1 MGILYLVATP
11 VGNLEDITLR
21 ALRVLREANLIAA
34 EDTRTTRKLLSHFDI
49 TTPLISYYE
58 HNELLRTEG
67 LLEVLREGD
76 VALVSEAGMPSI
88 SDPGYELVRACVGSG
103 VPVVPVPGA
112 SAVLAALVVSG
123 LPTDRFLFLGF
134 LPRRAGDRRRL
145 LQSLRGEQ
153 STLIVFEAPHRIL
166 ASLDDLL
173 QVLGDR
179 ALVVCRELTKVHEE
193 IWRGRTGDA
202 IQWFTERPPRGEFTV
217 VIAGAAAEENRE
229 PDDAARLRAALSL
242 LVDEGIPASTAV
254 RAVSKLTGRRKR
266 ELYAL
271 IAGQGTSNAPAQGDR
286 ESHGFD
292 NCPRRK
298 YTDP

>member
-34 EDTRTTRKLLSHFDI
+34 EDTRTTRKLLSHFGI
-49 TTPLISYYE
+49 ATPLISYYE
-58 HNELLRTEG
+58 HNELLRTER
-67 LLEVLREGD
+67 LLEVLSEGD

-88 SDPGYELVRACVGSG
+88 SDPGYELVRACVEAG

-145 LQSLRGEQ
+145 LQSLRSEP

-166 ASLDDLL
+166 ASLEDLL
-173 QVLGDR
+173 PVFGDR

-193 IWRGRTGDA
+193 IWRGRTSDA

-217 VIAGAAAEENRE
+217 VIAGAAAQENRE
-229 PDDAARLRAALSL
+229 PDDAGRMRAAISQ

-266 ELYAL
+266 ELYPL
-271 IAGQGTSNAPAQGDR
+271 IAGRGGLEPTVAGRS
-286 ESHGFD
+286 
-292 NCPRRK
+292 
-298 YTDP
+298 